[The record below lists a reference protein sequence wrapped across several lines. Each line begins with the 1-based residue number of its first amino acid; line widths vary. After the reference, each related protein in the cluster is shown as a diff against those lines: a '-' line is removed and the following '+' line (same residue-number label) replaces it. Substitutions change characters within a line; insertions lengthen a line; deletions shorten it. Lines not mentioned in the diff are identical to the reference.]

1 MLPHAIQRFS
11 VPPCPGA
18 AVSVVGGE
26 LYCELHAA
34 APPMYD
40 VAAPPTHSQRGLAF
54 VRRIVVLLGDAHVVF
69 RLVEK
74 AMAVIKREIQ

>member
-1 MLPHAIQRFS
+1 
-11 VPPCPGA
+11 
-18 AVSVVGGE
+18 
-26 LYCELHAA
+26 
-34 APPMYD
+34 MYD